1 MECTRYVREELPYE
15 NESNRFKITNRDFN
29 RQYAHIYS
37 TRLMKFQPLLQYRV
51 LEKWGK
57 KYETKKLVQL
67 KPNEKAVVF
76 GTIYKQQ
83 ELKPSILREISDEVL
98 Y

>member
-1 MECTRYVREELPYE
+1 LKNGVPEADILQ
-15 NESNRFKITNRDFN
+15 FIL
-29 RQYAHIYS
+29 S
-37 TRLMKFQPLLQYRV
+37 TIGLILSL
-51 LEKWGK
+51 GK